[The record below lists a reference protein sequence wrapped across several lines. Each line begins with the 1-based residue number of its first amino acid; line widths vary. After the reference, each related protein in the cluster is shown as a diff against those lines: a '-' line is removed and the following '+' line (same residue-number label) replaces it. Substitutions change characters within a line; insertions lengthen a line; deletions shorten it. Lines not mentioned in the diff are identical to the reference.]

1 MNDKQLNNDI
11 IETDDDVE
19 DDYNTGGLYPYDP
32 TEEDIDIR
40 EDPHTVFELMRKYNQ
55 ARLIINPDFQRNL
68 VWEHQQKSKF
78 IESIILNYPLPP
90 FYVNQTR
97 EGKYIIV
104 DGLQRTSTLHEF
116 INDKFQ
122 LKGLEALPKLNG
134 YNFSELATLN
144 GDYQTRIEDKKL
156 NLYVIKPS
164 VPVEV
169 VYDIFNRIN
178 TGGTILNRQ
187 EVRNCIF
194 IGKAS
199 ELLKELS
206 EQQYFRKAI
215 DNGISPQRMKDREVV
230 LRYLAFKIYNY
241 ETDYKDD
248 MSIFVENAMKK
259 INLMADT
266 EIQKLKADFK
276 RVMTLTFEF
285 FGKNN
290 FRLAS
295 NQNRGKINIAIL
307 ESICYFFSE
316 NSDSF
321 LKKNKQTIQRN
332 FKQLLKDDNYLKAV
346 TSSTSNKTNVINR
359 FKLAQEILGEGCET
373 C

>member
-1 MNDKQLNNDI
+1 MTDEQLDDI
-11 IETDDDVE
+11 IETDDDAE
-19 DDYNTGGLYPYDP
+19 DDNNSGGLYPYDP

-40 EDPHTVFELMRKYNQ
+40 EDPQTVYELIRKYDQ
-55 ARLIINPDFQRNL
+55 GRLIINPDFQRNL
-68 VWEHQQKSKF
+68 VWELNKKSKF
-78 IESIILNYPLPP
+78 IESIILNFPLPP

-97 EGKYIIV
+97 EGKYIVV

-116 INDKFQ
+116 LNDEFK
-122 LKGLEALPKLNG
+122 LKGLKALPKLNE

-156 NLYVIKPS
+156 NFYVIKPS

-169 VYDIFNRIN
+169 VYDIFSRIN
-178 TGGTILNRQ
+178 TSGTMLNRQ
-187 EVRNCIF
+187 EILNGLF
-194 IGKAS
+194 FGKAT

-206 EQQYFRKAI
+206 EQEYFRKAI
-215 DNGISPQRMKDREVV
+215 DYGVPPKRMKDRELV

-248 MSIFVENAMKK
+248 MNVFVENAMKK

-266 EIQKLKADFK
+266 EIEKLKADFK
-276 RVMTLTFEF
+276 RVMMLTFEF

-295 NQNRGKINIAIL
+295 SKINIAIF
-307 ESICYFFSE
+307 ESVCYFFSV

-321 LKKNKQTIQRN
+321 LNQNKQCIKIN
-332 FKQLLKDDNYLKAV
+332 FEQLLKDDRYLKAV
-346 TSSTSNKTNVINR
+346 GSSTNNKTRLINR
-359 FKLAQEILGEGCET
+359 FKLAQEILGKGCET